1 MHHEH
6 HHHKHLEHE
15 HKEKKPQQEHT
26 HHLEHIQDI
35 KRRALISTIL
45 TVPVVLYSET
55 IQKLL
60 HISPPEFKGSEFI
73 PPVLSTVVF
82 LYGGSFFLKGMVEE
96 LKKKKPGM
104 MTLVALA
111 VSVAY
116 FYSLYAFFFG
126 GKEFFWELTSL
137 ITVMLWGHL
146 VEMKSLLGAGKALEE
161 LVKLIPHTAHLVKN
175 EEVIDVS
182 VDKLKPGDVVLVK
195 PGEKIPSDGVV
206 VEGQALVDESLL
218 TGESKPVLKKPG
230 SKVIGGSIAL
240 DGSLKVQVEKVGKE
254 TYLSQVLR
262 LVKEAQESKTKLQ
275 NLSDRAA
282 FYLTII
288 AVSVSVISFIL
299 WKLFGYDTR
308 FAVERAVTT
317 MVIACPHALGIAIP
331 LVVSIAT
338 SYSARRGILF
348 RNRVALEVA
357 KDVNVVLFD
366 KTGTLTEGKLSV
378 SDIIAKMDIK
388 EFLKSV
394 VSLEALSEH
403 SIGRA
408 VVEYG
413 KKQGITPQKVK
424 DFKAFPGKGVKG
436 KVENHEVVIGNLSFL
451 KELGVVTDEELLRE
465 AQELEAQGKSV
476 IFVAIDGKLTG
487 IVALSDRIRKESYE
501 AVRQLK
507 DMGKKV
513 VMITGD
519 SEKVAEA
526 VAKELGI
533 EEFYARVLPHEKAQK
548 VKELQEKGYKVA
560 MVGDGINDAPA
571 LTQADVG
578 IAIGAGTQIA
588 LESGD
593 VILVKS
599 NPEDVVR
606 VIKLSYLTVKKMIQ
620 NLFWA
625 VGYNV
630 VAIPLA
636 AGLGVPFGVV
646 LQPAVGAVLMSASTV
661 IVALN
666 AMLMKGKLE

>member
-1 MHHEH
+1 MHHH
-6 HHHKHLEHE
+6 HHHKHLEHGHREEIRHTE
-15 HKEKKPQQEHT
+15 HAD
-26 HHLEHIQDI
+26 HLKDI
-35 KRRALISTIL
+35 KRRAIVSTIL

-60 HISPPEFKGSEFI
+60 GIYPPEFKGSELI
-73 PPVLSTVVF
+73 PPLLSTVVF

-96 LKKKKPGM
+96 LRKKKPGM

-116 FYSLYAFFFG
+116 LYSLYAFFFG

-137 ITVMLWGHL
+137 ISVMLWGHL
-146 VEMKSLLGAGKALEE
+146 IEMKSLLGTGKALEE

-175 EEVIDVS
+175 GEITEVP
-182 VDKLKPGDVVLVK
+182 VDRLKPGDLVLVK

-240 DGSLKVQVEKVGKE
+240 DGSLKIQIEKVGEE

-262 LVKEAQESKTKLQ
+262 LVKEAQESKTRLQ

-288 AVSVSVISFIL
+288 AVSVSVASFIL

-338 SYSARRGILF
+338 SYSARKVILF
-348 RNRVALEVA
+348 RNRLALEVA
-357 KDVNVVLFD
+357 KDVSVVLFD
-366 KTGTLTEGKLSV
+366 KTGTLTEGRLSISEV
-378 SDIIAKMDIK
+378 ITKINPK
-388 EFLKSV
+388 EFLKAV
-394 VSLEALSEH
+394 VSLESFSEH
-403 SIGRA
+403 SIGKA
-408 VVEYG
+408 IVEYG
-413 KKQGITPQKVK
+413 REKGIPPSEVE

-436 KVENHEVVIGNLSFL
+436 KVEDHEVVIGNSGFL
-451 KELGVVTDEELLRE
+451 KELGVSLDKELLEE
-465 AQELEAQGKSV
+465 AQRLEAQGKSV
-476 IFVAIDGKLTG
+476 ILVAVDGKLAG
-487 IVALSDRIRKESYE
+487 IIALSDRIRRESYD
-501 AVRQLK
+501 AVRKLK
-507 DMGKKV
+507 EMGKKV

-519 SEKVAEA
+519 SERVARA

-533 EEFYARVLPHEKAQK
+533 EEFYARVLPHEKAKK

-599 NPEDVVR
+599 NPLDVVR
-606 VIKLSYLTVKKMIQ
+606 IINLSYLTVRKMIQ

-636 AGLGVPFGVV
+636 AGLGVPFGIV

-666 AMLMKGKLE
+666 ATLMRGKLE

>member
-1 MHHEH
+1 MGNA
-6 HHHKHLEHE
+6 HKHVNTDSMGKHG
-15 HKEKKPQQEHT
+15 
-26 HHLEHIQDI
+26 HHARHIISI
-35 KRRALISTIL
+35 KRRALISTFL
-45 TVPVVLYSET
+45 TIPVIVYSKTVKE
-55 IQKLL
+55 LL
-60 HISPPEFKGSEFI
+60 GFSPPEFRGSELI
-73 PPVLSTVVF
+73 SPVLSTVIF
-82 LYGGSFFLKGMVEE
+82 LYGGSFFLKGMVDE
-96 LKKKKPGM
+96 LKGKKPGM

-111 VSVAY
+111 ISVAY
-116 FYSLYAFFFG
+116 FYSVYAFFFG

-146 VEMKSLLGAGKALEE
+146 IEMKSLLGAGKALEE
-161 LVKLIPHTAHLVKN
+161 LVKLIPHKAHLLSNGKVLDIPV
-175 EEVIDVS
+175 ES
-182 VDKLKPGDVVLVK
+182 LKPGDVVLVK
-195 PGEKIPSDGVV
+195 PGEKIPSDGTV
-206 VEGQALVDESLL
+206 VEGQSLVDESLL
-218 TGESKPVLKKPG
+218 TGESKPILKERG

-240 DGSLKVQVEKVGKE
+240 DGSLKVRVEKVGKD
-254 TYLSQVLR
+254 TYLNQVLK

-282 FYLTII
+282 FYLTVI
-288 AVSVSVISFIL
+288 AISVSAISFL
-299 WKLFGYDTR
+299 VWKVLGAGTT

-317 MVIACPHALGIAIP
+317 MVIACPHALGLAIP
-331 LVVSIAT
+331 LVISIAT
-338 SYSARRGILF
+338 SYSARKGILF
-348 RNRVALEVA
+348 RNRLALEVA

-378 SDIIAKMDIK
+378 SDIITKINPK
-388 EFLKSV
+388 EFLRVV
-394 VSLEALSEH
+394 VSIESLSEH
-403 SIGRA
+403 AIGKA

-413 KKQGITPQKVK
+413 RKEGILPKEVRN
-424 DFKAFPGKGVKG
+424 FRAFPGKGVRG
-436 KVENHEVVIGNLSFL
+436 RVENYDVAVGSLDFF
-451 KELGVVTDEELLRE
+451 KEHNITLDEELVE
-465 AQELEAQGKSV
+465 SSKNLEAEGKSV
-476 IFVAIDGKLTG
+476 IFVAIDGRLTG
-487 IVALSDRIRKESYE
+487 IVALSDRIRKESYN
-501 AVRQLK
+501 AVRLLK
-507 DMGKKV
+507 GMKKKV

-519 SEKVAEA
+519 GEKVAEA

-571 LTQADVG
+571 LMQADVG

-636 AGLGVPFGVV
+636 AGLGVPFGIV

-666 AMLMKGKLE
+666 AILMKGKLE

>member
-1 MHHEH
+1 MHHQH
-6 HHHKHLEHE
+6 HHHKHLEHRQ
-15 HKEKKPQQEHT
+15 KEKAHHTEHT
-26 HHLEHIQDI
+26 HHVGHLQDI
-35 KRRALISTIL
+35 KRRAIVSTIL

-60 HISPPEFKGSEFI
+60 GFSPPEFKGSEFI

-116 FYSLYAFFFG
+116 LYSLYAFFFG

-175 EEVIDVS
+175 GEVIDIPA
-182 VDKLKPGDVVLVK
+182 DKLKPGDLVLVK

-240 DGSLKVQVEKVGKE
+240 DGSLKVKIEKVGGE

-262 LVKEAQESKTKLQ
+262 LVKEAQESKTRLQ

-282 FYLTII
+282 FYLTIV
-288 AVSVSVISFIL
+288 AVSVSVVSFIL

-338 SYSARRGILF
+338 SYSARKGILF
-348 RNRVALEVA
+348 RNRLALEVA
-357 KDVNVVLFD
+357 KDINVVLFD

-378 SDIIAKMDIK
+378 SDVIAKIDLK
-388 EFLKSV
+388 EFLKAV
-394 VSLEALSEH
+394 VSLEAFSEH

-413 KKQGITPQKVK
+413 KKHGIPPSEVK

-436 KVENHEVVIGNLSFL
+436 KVGSHEVVIGNLGFL
-451 KELGVVTDEELLRE
+451 KELGVSLDKELLEE
-465 AQELEAQGKSV
+465 AQKLEAQGKSV
-476 IFVAIDGKLTG
+476 IFVAIDGRLTG
-487 IVALSDRIRKESYE
+487 IVALSDRIRKESYD
-501 AVRQLK
+501 AVRKLK
-507 DMGKKV
+507 EMGKKV

-519 SEKVAEA
+519 SERVAQA

-533 EEFYARVLPHEKAQK
+533 EEFYARVLPHEKAKK
-548 VKELQEKGYKVA
+548 VKELQKKGYKVA

-599 NPEDVVR
+599 NPLDVVR
-606 VIKLSYLTVKKMIQ
+606 IIKLSYLTVKKMIQ

-636 AGLGVPFGVV
+636 AGLGVPFGIV

-666 AMLMKGKLE
+666 AMLMKRELR

>member
-348 RNRVALEVA
+348 RNRLALEVA

-378 SDIIAKMDIK
+378 SDVTAKMDIK
-388 EFLKSV
+388 GFLKAV